1 MPQPLNPQ
9 ITMASVSQFTVD
21 PHAGLMV
28 VHYTEGNAVDGVY
41 APVRSQDKT
50 IEGAEMERL
59 YSFPIFNA
67 QGAQLNLREVI
78 RSLVYGTIIPAPA
91 PVIPAPEP
99 APEPDAPP
107 EPEPDPDPEVPVE
120 PPADPPVEPEPEPE
134 VPA

>member
-78 RSLVYGTIIPAPA
+78 RSLVYGVIIPAPA
-91 PVIPAPEP
+91 PATPEP
-99 APEPDAPP
+99 VTPP
-107 EPEPDPDPEVPVE
+107 PAAIEPELD
-120 PPADPPVEPEPEPE
+120 PPADPPVDPPADPPIEPEPDPE